1 MQMDVLIEKVFPII
15 MIFICGYLLKYF
27 KVLNINE
34 GETFLK
40 LFIYVSL
47 PCLIFLSVAQMNLS
61 YKLLWLPIVS
71 MMIIFITFIVSYLTG
86 KWLKLKKPTF
96 GVFLVGS
103 LIMNTGFIYP
113 FLIAT
118 KGEESLA
125 LASLFDFGNTALVF
139 TFVYYLACKYG
150 SNSCDLI
157 GMTKKFASFPP
168 LIALILGL
176 FVNMNHMVVPDMVAK
191 FFIIIGYM
199 AIPLMMLS
207 LGVFFNPK
215 AVRIFPV
222 LLVLFIRM
230 GFGFALGWFFVYI
243 FKFEGLT
250 KMVVLICSSAP
261 TGINT
266 LVFSYME
273 KLDNEFAAN
282 VVSYSVVTG
291 MILVPLLIQF
301 IS

>member
-1 MQMDVLIEKVFPII
+1 MDVMIEKVFPII
-15 MIFICGYLLKYF
+15 MVFICGYLLKTF
-27 KVLNINE
+27 KVFNNNE

-71 MMIIFITFIVSYLTG
+71 MMIIFITFVVSYLTG
-86 KWLKLKKPTF
+86 KWLKLKNPTF

-103 LIMNTGFIYP
+103 LIMNTGFVYP

-176 FVNMNHMVVPDMVAK
+176 FMNMNHVVVPDMAAK
-191 FFIIIGYM
+191 FFLIIGYM

-215 AVRIFPV
+215 AVRIIPV
-222 LLVLFIRM
+222 LFVLFIRI
-230 GFGFALGWFFVYI
+230 GFGFVLGLFFIYI

-250 KMVVLICSSAP
+250 KIVVLICASAP

-273 KLDNEFAAN
+273 KLDNEFAAS
-282 VVSYSVVTG
+282 VVSYSVIIG

>member
-1 MQMDVLIEKVFPII
+1 MNVMIEKTIPII
-15 MIFICGYLLKYF
+15 MVFILGLLLKSIR
-27 KVLNINE
+27 VLNKND

-40 LFIYVSL
+40 LFIYVAL
-47 PCLIFLSVAQMNLS
+47 PCLIFLSVAQMNFS
-61 YKLLWLPIVS
+61 YKLLWLPVVS
-71 MMIIFITFIVSYLTG
+71 MLIIFITFFISYFTG
-86 KWLKLKKPTF
+86 KLLDLNKPTF

-150 SNSCDLI
+150 INSYNFI
-157 GMTKKFASFPP
+157 SMTKKFASFPP

-176 FVNMNHMVVPDMVAK
+176 FVNMNHIIVPDIAAK
-191 FFIIIGYM
+191 FLITIGYM
-199 AIPLMMLS
+199 AVPLMMLS

-215 AVRIFPV
+215 TVRVFPV

-230 GFGFALGWFFVYI
+230 GFGFVLGLFFVYI
-243 FKFEGLT
+243 FEFKGLT
-250 KMVVLICSSAP
+250 KMVVLVCSSAP

-273 KLDNEFAAN
+273 KLDNEFAAS
-282 VVSYSVVTG
+282 VVSYSVVVG

>member
-1 MQMDVLIEKVFPII
+1 MIEKTIPII
-15 MIFICGYLLKYF
+15 MVFILGLLLKSIR
-27 KVLNINE
+27 VLNKND

-40 LFIYVSL
+40 LFIYVAL
-47 PCLIFLSVAQMNLS
+47 PCLIFLSVAQMNFS
-61 YKLLWLPIVS
+61 YKLLWLPVVS
-71 MMIIFITFIVSYLTG
+71 MLIIFITFFISYFTG
-86 KWLKLKKPTF
+86 KLLDLNKPTF

-150 SNSCDLI
+150 INSYNFI
-157 GMTKKFASFPP
+157 SMTKKFASFPP

-176 FVNMNHMVVPDMVAK
+176 FVNMNHIIVPDIAAK
-191 FFIIIGYM
+191 FLITIGYM
-199 AIPLMMLS
+199 AVPLMMLS

-215 AVRIFPV
+215 TVRVFPV

-230 GFGFALGWFFVYI
+230 GFGFVLGLFFVYI
-243 FKFEGLT
+243 FEFKGLT
-250 KMVVLICSSAP
+250 KMVVLVCSSAP

-273 KLDNEFAAN
+273 KLDNEFAAS
-282 VVSYSVVTG
+282 VVSYSVVVG

>member
-1 MQMDVLIEKVFPII
+1 MEIMIEKVFPII
-15 MIFICGYLLKYF
+15 IVFVCGYLLRLF
-27 KVLNINE
+27 KVFNHNE

-71 MMIIFITFIVSYLTG
+71 MMIIFITFVVSYITG
-86 KWLKLKKPTF
+86 KPLKLNKPTF

-103 LIMNTGFIYP
+103 LIMNTGFVYP
-113 FLIAT
+113 FLLAT

-150 SNSCDLI
+150 TNSYDLL

-168 LIALILGL
+168 LIALVSGL
-176 FVNMNHMVVPDMVAK
+176 FVNMNHMAVPEMAAK

-207 LGVFFNPK
+207 LGIFFNPK
-215 AVRIFPV
+215 TVRFFPV

-230 GFGFALGWFFVYI
+230 GVGFALGWFFVYI
-243 FKFEGLT
+243 FKFNGLT
-250 KMVVLICSSAP
+250 KMVVLVCASAP

-273 KLDNEFAAN
+273 KLDNEFAAS
-282 VVSYSVVTG
+282 VVSYSVIIG

>member
-1 MQMDVLIEKVFPII
+1 MNVMMGKIIPII
-15 MIFICGYLLKYF
+15 MVFIFGFLLKSIRVF
-27 KVLNINE
+27 NKND

-40 LFIYVSL
+40 LFIYVAL
-47 PCLIFLSVAQMNLS
+47 PCLIFLSVAKMNFS
-61 YKLLWLPIVS
+61 YKLLWLPVVS
-71 MMIIFITFIVSYLTG
+71 MLIIFITFLISYFTG
-86 KWLKLKKPTF
+86 KLLDLDKPTF

-150 SNSCDLI
+150 INSYNFI
-157 GMTKKFASFPP
+157 SMTKKFASFPP

-176 FVNMNHMVVPDMVAK
+176 FVNINHIVVPDIAAK
-191 FFIIIGYM
+191 FLITIGYM

-215 AVRIFPV
+215 TVRVIPV

-230 GFGFALGWFFVYI
+230 GFGFVLGLFFVHI
-243 FKFEGLT
+243 FEFKGLT
-250 KMVVLICSSAP
+250 KMVVLVCSSAP

-273 KLDNEFAAN
+273 KLDNEFAAS
-282 VVSYSVVTG
+282 VVSYSVVVG

>member
-1 MQMDVLIEKVFPII
+1 MNVMMGKTIPII
-15 MIFICGYLLKYF
+15 MIFIFGFLLKSIRVF
-27 KVLNINE
+27 NKND

-40 LFIYVSL
+40 LFIYVAL
-47 PCLIFLSVAQMNLS
+47 PCLIFLSVAQMNFS
-61 YKLLWLPIVS
+61 YKLLWLPVVS
-71 MMIIFITFIVSYLTG
+71 TLIIFITFFISYFTG
-86 KWLKLKKPTF
+86 KLLNLNKPTF

-150 SNSCDLI
+150 INSYNFI
-157 GMTKKFASFPP
+157 SMTKKFASFPP

-176 FVNMNHMVVPDMVAK
+176 FVNMNHIAVPDIAAK
-191 FFIIIGYM
+191 FLMTIGYM

-215 AVRIFPV
+215 TVSVFPV
-222 LLVLFIRM
+222 LLVLLIRM
-230 GFGFALGWFFVYI
+230 GFGFVLGLFFVYI
-243 FKFEGLT
+243 FEFKGLT
-250 KMVVLICSSAP
+250 KLVVLVCSSAP

-273 KLDNEFAAN
+273 KLDNEFAAS
-282 VVSYSVVTG
+282 VVSYSVVIG